1 MNENEGEYDDGDSDD
16 SVSDDEEDD
25 DIEVYQIVDEKKELE
40 QVLEVPVSIQFFFFF
55 IIMFYLILLKQ

>member
-1 MNENEGEYDDGDSDD
+1 LNENEGEYDDGDSDD